1 MAKRLTS
8 SAPPHPERGIML
20 RTFQIYLS
28 RERNLSKAQ
37 ITFTSPVRPGI
48 TSYRAQVEGSKQMS
62 CQWRKE
68 RTTNFTRFKRLEPVT
83 CQVPKRLQITFGTS
97 VHDSIPSAV
106 AKSVVSQLRCS
117 IKGSADCHR
126 SGWNGSRPLRR
137 KKWEAVH
144 PIPQLKRVQIMQI
157 GR

>member
-1 MAKRLTS
+1 MAKRLPL

-37 ITFTSPVRPGI
+37 TTLTSPVRPGI
-48 TSYRAQVEGSKQMS
+48 TSYRVQVEGSKQMP

-68 RTTNFTRFKRLEPVT
+68 RTTTFARFKRLEPVT
-83 CQVPKRLQITFGTS
+83 CQMPKRFQINCGTS
-97 VHDSIPSAV
+97 VHDSIPSEV

-117 IKGSADCHR
+117 VKGSADCHR

-137 KKWEAVH
+137 KERLVVH